1 MLSIKE
7 ILVSLGII
15 SEQINT
21 KDQAVIIVL
30 IISLAFITDFICKKI
45 ALIFLHIHAKLT
57 NRPQEE
63 TPLKKKVIEN
73 FASLIPALIFNIFL
87 PLFFEKGDRKDN
99 NSVKR

>member
-15 SEQINT
+15 SDQINT

-30 IISLAFITDFICKKI
+30 IISLAFISDFVCKKI

-63 TPLKKKVIEN
+63 EPLKVYEWLKSDECRKI
-73 FASLIPALIFNIFL
+73 FAPT
-87 PLFFEKGDRKDN
+87 E
-99 NSVKR
+99 